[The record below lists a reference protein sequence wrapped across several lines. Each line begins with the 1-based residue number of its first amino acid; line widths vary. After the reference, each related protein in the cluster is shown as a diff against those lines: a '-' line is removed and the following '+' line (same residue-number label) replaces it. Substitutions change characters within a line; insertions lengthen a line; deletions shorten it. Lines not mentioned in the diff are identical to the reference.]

1 MTLATTLRRHWVTVT
16 AFFLVLLG
24 TLAVVPRGDE
34 SAVATERLPTLVV
47 TAALESGSST
57 DLVRS
62 AVEVRDLDP
71 EARATGALS
80 SIEEIPE
87 GVLVSSHVVGEQL
100 LASSFATDEVA
111 ALGAGFVS
119 VSIRLDAQRWVGPFL
134 TTGDTVDVFDVSDT
148 GSVKIA
154 SKAVIIE
161 APSATEVGPRDE
173 SIVSMGVPSSALP
186 AVLSAASAGRIWLV
200 GA

>member
-34 SAVATERLPTLVV
+34 KADATKRISTLVL
-47 TAALESGSST
+47 TKALDEGT
-57 DLVRS
+57 PAEAVRA

-71 EARATGALS
+71 DARATGALS
-80 SIEEIPE
+80 SLDDIPA
-87 GVLVSSHVVGEQL
+87 GVLVSDHVVGEQL
-100 LASSFATDEVA
+100 LASSFASDEVA
-111 ALGAGFVS
+111 ALGPGFVS
-119 VSIRLDAQRWVGPFL
+119 VSIRLDSQRWVGPFL

-154 SKAVIIE
+154 VKAVIIE
-161 APSATEVGPRDE
+161 APPAGEVGPRDE
-173 SIVSMGVPSSALP
+173 SIISMGVPASALP
-186 AVLSAASAGRIWLV
+186 AVLSAASSGRIWLV